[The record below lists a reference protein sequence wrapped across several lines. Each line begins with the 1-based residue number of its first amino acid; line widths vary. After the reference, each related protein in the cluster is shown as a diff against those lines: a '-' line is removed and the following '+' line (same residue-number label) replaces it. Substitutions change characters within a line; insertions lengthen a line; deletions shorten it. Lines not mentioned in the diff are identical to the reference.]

1 MLRAKSFVFLIPTNI
16 LKLLAKAIV
25 ITFFRITGFSMWNAW
40 NGIEGVL
47 ELINAAM
54 NMMGIDV
61 RL

>member
-1 MLRAKSFVFLIPTNI
+1 MLRGKSFVFLIPTNI

-25 ITFFRITGFSMWNAW
+25 ITSFRITGFSMWNAW
-40 NGIEGVL
+40 NRIKSVL
-47 ELINAAM
+47 ELINGAM

>member
-1 MLRAKSFVFLIPTNI
+1 MLRRNSFVFLIPTNI

-25 ITFFRITGFSMWNAW
+25 ITSFRITRSSMWNAW
-40 NGIEGVL
+40 NGIKGVL
-47 ELINAAM
+47 ELINGAM